1 MVSKVGKSHDYSL
14 DAVPVPLGLIQ
25 PGVNT
30 LYTHSRTQHH
40 GIEVQW
46 PGIALVIQYDTSQ

>member
-1 MVSKVGKSHDYSL
+1 MP
-14 DAVPVPLGLIQ
+14 VPVDWIR

-30 LYTHSRTQHH
+30 LYTHAKTEHH

-46 PGIALVIQYDTSQ
+46 PGMALVVQYETAR